1 MVSLESSE
9 NRPIGHH
16 AVPDKGGGV
25 ADLDG
30 FVLSFIVLARGED
43 RLRNDSLG
51 LLMEKSGQ
59 KNKFFMIEAKSLAA
73 LGDAAVA
80 NHDRLLAG
88 AERLAD
94 DVPLL

>member
-1 MVSLESSE
+1 
-9 NRPIGHH
+9 
-16 AVPDKGGGV
+16 
-25 ADLDG
+25 
-30 FVLSFIVLARGED
+30 
-43 RLRNDSLG
+43 
-51 LLMEKSGQ
+51 MEKSGQ

-73 LGDAAVA
+73 LGDAALA